1 MAEEY
6 DELRGPVTSLHFWVI
21 NTNPRVAV
29 ETLIPVNSRH
39 FWVINTCSA
48 CRKKEP
54 MPVNSRHFWVINTPM
69 TYNHLE
75 INKKKL

>member
-29 ETLIPVNSRH
+29 ETLIPVTSLH
-39 FWVINTCSA
+39 FWVINTA
-48 CRKKEP
+48 AGGVVLGDG
-54 MPVNSRHFWVINTPM
+54 PVTSLHFWVINTLWCVI
-69 TYNHLE
+69 TWE
-75 INKKKL
+75 